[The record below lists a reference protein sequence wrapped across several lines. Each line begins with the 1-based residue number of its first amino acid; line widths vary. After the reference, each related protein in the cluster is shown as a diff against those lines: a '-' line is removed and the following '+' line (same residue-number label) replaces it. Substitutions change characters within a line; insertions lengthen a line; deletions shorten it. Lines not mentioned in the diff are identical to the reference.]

1 MSRKEAASELAHRIN
16 VAHGGEPADLV
27 LAGGK
32 VLSVFTGELLDADV
46 AVAGEHIAG
55 IGRYTGRQVQDVSGL
70 VLLPGFIDGHMHLES
85 TKLMVDTFAAAVLPC
100 GTTAA
105 VIDPH
110 EIANVF
116 GVRGVHALLSAAAR
130 VPFGYYLMVPSC
142 VPASPFESSGATVDA
157 AGVAAL
163 LGGEPSAI
171 GLAEV
176 MDFPGVVAASPAVLD
191 KLVATRRAGRHADG
205 HAPGLSGPAL
215 NAYLAAGIGSDHEC
229 ISYAEALEK
238 RRLGMWIMI
247 REGSAAQNLE
257 ALLPLVRDFGPAN
270 CMLCTDD
277 REPDE
282 LLESGHVNAIL
293 RKAVALG
300 CPPADA
306 VVMAT
311 LHPAR
316 YHGLSELGAV
326 APGYLAD
333 IVAVPDLTSFR
344 PALVYKRGR
353 LVAAEGKA
361 AGITRVQAPGWMRG
375 SVHLRAIGAAD
386 LRIPAPGGPVRAIE
400 VRPGELVTRM
410 RVLAPPE
417 RDGELTADPSRD
429 LLKAAVLERHHGTG
443 RIGLG
448 LVTGF
453 GLRRGALASTV
464 AHDAHNV
471 VVIGAD
477 DADMAAAAGRLAELG
492 GGQVAVEGGRILA
505 EVPLPIA
512 GLLSDRGADEVA
524 AQVRGLREAG
534 NALGSRLPAPFM
546 TMSFLALS
554 VIPQARLTD
563 RGLLDAVSF
572 SLVPVGAGS
581 AAGGA
586 ASGPADG
593 AADGAAGGPAGQA
606 DMPGAAGRT
615 AL

>member
-1 MSRKEAASELAHRIN
+1 MSRNEEASELAHRIA
-16 VAHGGEPADLV
+16 VARGDEPADLV

-32 VLSVFTGELLDADV
+32 VLSVFTGELLDADI

-55 IGRYTGRQVQDVSGL
+55 LGRYQGRQVQDVSGL

-85 TKLMVDTFAAAVLPC
+85 TKLMVDAFAAAVLPC

-116 GVRGVHALLSAAAR
+116 GARGVHALLSAAAR
-130 VPFGYYLMVPSC
+130 VPLDYYLMVPSC
-142 VPASPFESSGATVDA
+142 VPASAFESSGATLGA
-157 AGVAAL
+157 ADVSAL
-163 LGGEPSAI
+163 LASEPSAI

-176 MDFPGVVAASPAVLD
+176 MDFPGVVAGSPAVLG
-191 KLVATRRAGRHADG
+191 KLLATRGAGRHADG

-215 NAYLAAGIGSDHEC
+215 NAYLAAGIRSDHEC
-229 ISYAEALEK
+229 TSYAEALDK

-247 REGSAAQNLE
+247 REGSAARDLA

-277 REPDE
+277 TEPDE

-316 YHGLSELGAV
+316 YHGLSELGAI

-333 IVAVPDLTSFR
+333 IVAVPDLSGFR

-361 AGITRVQAPGWMRG
+361 AAIPRATAPDWMRG
-375 SVHLRAIGAAD
+375 SVHLPAIGPAD
-386 LRIPAPGGPVRAIE
+386 LRMTAPGGPVRVIE

-410 RVLAPPE
+410 RVLPAPQ
-417 RDGELTADPSRD
+417 RAGELAADPGRD

-471 VVIGAD
+471 VAVGAD
-477 DADMAAAAGRLAELG
+477 DADMAAAIGRLAELG
-492 GGQVAVEGGRILA
+492 GGQVAVSGGQVLA

-512 GLLSDRGADEVA
+512 GLLSDRCGEEVA
-524 AQVRGLREAG
+524 AQTRALREAG

-554 VIPQARLTD
+554 VIPEARLTD
-563 RGLLDAVSF
+563 WGLLDTVGFELVS
-572 SLVPVGAGS
+572 VAADQGAGPTADE
-581 AAGGA
+581 AAGR
-586 ASGPADG
+586 
-593 AADGAAGGPAGQA
+593 PAGQV
-606 DMPGAAGRT
+606 DVPGGAGRT